1 MGLRKDIESSWFTL
15 SYARLAMPLIMEE
28 KVVELLDCVIH
39 CLIVK
44 EILHDFGG
52 YENNKW
58 NSSLIG
64 I

>member
-1 MGLRKDIESSWFTL
+1 
-15 SYARLAMPLIMEE
+15 MPLIMEE